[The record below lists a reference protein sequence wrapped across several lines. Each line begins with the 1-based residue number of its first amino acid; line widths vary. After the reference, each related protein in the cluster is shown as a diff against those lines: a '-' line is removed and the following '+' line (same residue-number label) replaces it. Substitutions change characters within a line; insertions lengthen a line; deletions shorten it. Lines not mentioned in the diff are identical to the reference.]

1 MRLQLPN
8 HLVCLWPVVVFLHVN
23 LPRLVGTTIP
33 AVTAIG
39 TIEPYLEYLAIVGE
53 KLTELVAEIFHIC
66 RSGIRGMVAVPGRE
80 IDCKLQSFLA
90 ASLGQFLHHIALTV
104 LPRRVL
110 HRILCISRWPHA
122 ETAMVLGGEDNA
134 LHSCLFANPRPLPAV
149 ETRRIEQLRV
159 LVSVTPFLI
168 CVSVQRVM
176 YECIHLHLLPSVLVC
191 CRDRH
196 YRLDGL
202 RARQHGDRQRQ

>member
-1 MRLQLPN
+1 MKHIPRHVAFFVEQAPVGGANISCLCAHPTEVSPVAAIIPYQAMRLQLPN

-33 AVTAIG
+33 AITAIG
-39 TIEPYLEYLAIVGE
+39 TIKPHLEYLAIVGE

-110 HRILCISRWPHA
+110 H
-122 ETAMVLGGEDNA
+122 
-134 LHSCLFANPRPLPAV
+134 
-149 ETRRIEQLRV
+149 
-159 LVSVTPFLI
+159 
-168 CVSVQRVM
+168 
-176 YECIHLHLLPSVLVC
+176 
-191 CRDRH
+191 
-196 YRLDGL
+196 
-202 RARQHGDRQRQ
+202 